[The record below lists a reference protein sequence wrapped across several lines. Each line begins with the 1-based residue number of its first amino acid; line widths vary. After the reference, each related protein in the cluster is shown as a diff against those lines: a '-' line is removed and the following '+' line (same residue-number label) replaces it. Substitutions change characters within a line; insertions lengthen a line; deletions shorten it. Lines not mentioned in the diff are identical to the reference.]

1 MGRFRAG
8 TAGARGDWRAERETH
23 ADKHKPLARHTARSL
38 LAREASAAGR
48 HGARV
53 AAEGLGRHAAAGL
66 LSVLAGALPELAGLA
81 TIACSALW
89 ARWSWL
95 SVARLA
101 WTPAS
106 SQQGDEMGP
115 PHAALNGESLCTAC
129 CEPTAQA
136 GVRAQRGAGSV
147 TRVRPGCLLLLLLR
161 LRLLVVL
168 LHLRL
173 VILLGSLSLPLAS
186 PRAVPLPASKL
197 VHLERRGSP
206 IYLSIYL

>member
-1 MGRFRAG
+1 MSFVQRPVAHPTVSAVESAAALALGSAPPQWLGKSVGRFRAG

-115 PHAALNGESLCTAC
+115 PHAALNGESLCYFARL
-129 CEPTAQA
+129 AVNQ
-136 GVRAQRGAGSV
+136 
-147 TRVRPGCLLLLLLR
+147 LLK
-161 LRLLVVL
+161 
-168 LHLRL
+168 
-173 VILLGSLSLPLAS
+173 LAFARS
-186 PRAVPLPASKL
+186 AELAL
-197 VHLERRGSP
+197 
-206 IYLSIYL
+206 